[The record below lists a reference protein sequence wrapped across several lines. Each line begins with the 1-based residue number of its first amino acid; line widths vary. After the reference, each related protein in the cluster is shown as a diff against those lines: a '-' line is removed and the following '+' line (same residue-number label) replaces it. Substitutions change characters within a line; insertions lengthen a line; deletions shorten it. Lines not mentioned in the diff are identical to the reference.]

1 MLSYLLTDQAYAVS
15 NIYFEK
21 NKNDDLKHYYLLGA
35 GFFLWFIWQISTLI
49 GIFLGSI
56 VPEKLGLSYTIPLT
70 FIALLVGYFRKID
83 HLIIILLSGS
93 LSIILYNAPLKSYII
108 LSSFISLL
116 IALIMIIF
124 KKEKN

>member
-1 MLSYLLTDQAYAVS
+1 MRYL
-15 NIYFEK
+15 IYILK
-21 NKNDDLKHYYLLGA
+21 KKKNDDLKHFYLLGA

-108 LSSFISLL
+108 LSSFISLSV
-116 IALIMIIF
+116 ALTMIIF
-124 KKEKN
+124 KKEKNR